1 MSKSLPC
8 RLDENSCGFP
18 IFRHAGWY
26 VMPPPCEQKKKRSH
40 TRDRRRGFHRHNIQ
54 RTAHRCRS
62 SFKNRDGDAMAMPMD
77 SGLDPGNGAPPREG
91 ESHARMR
98 CVALVVRFVLSSA
111 VAEYVNRET
120 ASFFLC
126 DFATDLRH
134 FESTCA
140 RQRRTCRRVR
150 SWAQAMRLHHYKGG
164 CTRCV
169 RRCPLVSL
177 FAPSPG
183 LSPAAGSLLIS
194 RLVSFRENARQS
206 EWKGPFAYA
215 PTCAVGGMPPF
226 LADLHRVYYSALSFA
241 AHAYSRRHALSTS
254 LVLARTNATALTRLV
269 V

>member
-1 MSKSLPC
+1 M
-8 RLDENSCGFP
+8 
-18 IFRHAGWY
+18 A
-26 VMPPPCEQKKKRSH
+26 PPCEQKKKRSH

-62 SFKNRDGDAMAMPMD
+62 SFKHRDGDAMAMPMD

-183 LSPAAGSLLIS
+183 LSPAVGSLLIS
-194 RLVSFRENARQS
+194 RPVSFRENARQS

-215 PTCAVGGMPPF
+215 PTCAVGGMPHF
-226 LADLHRVYYSALSFA
+226 LADLQSIIVPFPLLHMHTAGGTHLVPLLFLLEQMQQLSLG
-241 AHAYSRRHALSTS
+241 S
-254 LVLARTNATALTRLV
+254 
-269 V
+269 

>member
-1 MSKSLPC
+1 
-8 RLDENSCGFP
+8 
-18 IFRHAGWY
+18 
-26 VMPPPCEQKKKRSH
+26 
-40 TRDRRRGFHRHNIQ
+40 
-54 RTAHRCRS
+54 
-62 SFKNRDGDAMAMPMD
+62 MAMPMD

-134 FESTCA
+134 FESTCT
-140 RQRRTCRRVR
+140 RQRWTCRRVR

-183 LSPAAGSLLIS
+183 LSPAVGSLLIS
-194 RLVSFRENARQS
+194 RPVSFRENARQS

-215 PTCAVGGMPPF
+215 PTCAVGGMPHF
-226 LADLHRVYYSALSFA
+226 LADLQSIIVPFPLLHMHTAGGTHLPLFLFLLEQMQQQLSLEVKA
-241 AHAYSRRHALSTS
+241 
-254 LVLARTNATALTRLV
+254 
-269 V
+269 